1 MLISAKPGDI
11 TFMPKKPQTRPKV
24 KPKTKLKTQPEPVS
38 ITSRKSYWIILSFT
52 MVIFGA
58 AYGSFM
64 HLAVAAIGVLL
75 GSVLA
80 IIGFAGYLKF
90 NPSTMKTNERATFM
104 FGGASIIG
112 FGIWIAVTLLTGLVG
127 LGSDVS
133 SSIGV
138 GFFMI
143 TTLIIF
149 LLLGAVIGDIIGKDR
164 DEIKVSLGKLR
175 QKFIH

>member
-1 MLISAKPGDI
+1 MGHRPAKAVVQRLQCCPFERLFVRAI
-11 TFMPKKPQTRPKV
+11 LQNPAEHI
-24 KPKTKLKTQPEPVS
+24 EPFQ
-38 ITSRKSYWIILSFT
+38 IHD
-52 MVIFGA
+52 
-58 AYGSFM
+58 GSFM